1 MDKRR
6 VGVLGSTGSIGL
18 QTLEVIAAHSDLFSV
33 GLLTAQTQ
41 WEQLVQQALTFK
53 PTSVVI
59 GEPMYYSRVK
69 EALKDTPVQVYAGSD
84 ALEQLVQDPLL
95 DVVLV
100 AIVGYAGLLPTLRAI
115 EYGKRI
121 ALANKESLVAGGS
134 ILIPYAR
141 KYNASIIP
149 VDSEHSAI
157 FQCLQGELT
166 PPEKLLLT
174 ASGGPFR
181 GYELDQLENITPLE
195 ALAHP
200 AWNMGA
206 KISVDSATLMN
217 KGLEVIEAHW
227 LFGLP
232 YRQIE
237 VVVHPEAV
245 IHSMVQFSDGAVKA
259 QLGVATMRT
268 PIQYAL
274 SYPFRLESQ
283 TPRYIFGPGEH
294 LTFCEPDTE
303 IFRCLPLAIQAGKTG
318 GNVPCALNAAN
329 EVAVKAFLDGMIRF
343 LTIPIVVERTLETI
357 GVIAE
362 PSLDDIF
369 QTDAEARRTAQ
380 WLVEKLKS

>member
-1 MDKRR
+1 MDRRR
-6 VGVLGSTGSIGL
+6 VGILGSTGSIGH
-18 QTLEVIAAHSDLFSV
+18 QTLEVVSEHPDLFSV

-41 WEQLVQQALTFK
+41 WQMLVQQALLFK
-53 PTSVVI
+53 PSAVVI
-59 GEPMYYSRVK
+59 GEPMYYSLVK
-69 EALKDTPVQVYAGSD
+69 EALADTPVQVYAGTE
-84 ALEQLVQDPLL
+84 ALEQLVQDPQL

-115 EYGKRI
+115 ECGKRI

-134 ILIPYAR
+134 ILMPYAQ
-141 KYNASIIP
+141 KYNASIVP

-166 PPEKLLLT
+166 PPERLLLT

-181 GYELDQLENITPLE
+181 GFRPDQLERITPLE

-227 LFGLP
+227 LFGMP
-232 YRQIE
+232 YERID
-237 VVVHPEAV
+237 VLVHPEAV
-245 IHSMVQFSDGAVKA
+245 VHSMVQFSDGAIKA
-259 QLGVATMRT
+259 QMGTPTMRT

-274 SYPFRLESQ
+274 SYPFRLESE
-283 TPRYIFGPGEH
+283 TPRYLFGPGEN
-294 LTFCEPDTE
+294 LTFNAPDTE
-303 IFRCLPLAIQAGKTG
+303 TFRCLPLAIQAGKVG
-318 GNVPCALNAAN
+318 GNLPCALNAAN
-329 EVAVKAFLDGMIRF
+329 EVAVKAFLDTKIGF
-343 LTIPIVVERTLETI
+343 LTITTVVERTLETI
-357 GVIAE
+357 EVKDN

-369 QTDAEARRTAQ
+369 QTDAEARRTAL
-380 WLVEKLKS
+380 WLVEKLKN